1 MEKKVYINLDMNMYV
16 CVYIIYIYIYIISSK
31 IRNPLSMRPKMAAE
45 HVRLTGTCATAAG
58 ATGATATWA
67 TGGATCGATCG
78 ATGATAGGAWLLE
91 RCCASRWRGAKPRA
105 PVKWR
110 DNGVISGN
118 LTACYGKSPLIGEP
132 SIL

>member
-16 CVYIIYIYIYIISSK
+16 CVYIIYIYIISSK

-91 RCCASRWRGAKPRA
+91 GAAPRGGGAQSPGPR
-105 PVKWR
+105 
-110 DNGVISGN
+110 
-118 LTACYGKSPLIGEP
+118 
-132 SIL
+132 